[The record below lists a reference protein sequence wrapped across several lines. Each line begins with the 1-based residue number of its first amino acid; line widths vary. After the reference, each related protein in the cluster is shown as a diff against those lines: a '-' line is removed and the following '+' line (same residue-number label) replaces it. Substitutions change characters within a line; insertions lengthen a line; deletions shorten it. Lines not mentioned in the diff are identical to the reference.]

1 MDMDLL
7 LKRMKKADEK
17 TGILLNEDKLRA
29 LKKKEDRKANK
40 LTDKQKYLSYLAS
53 KRGFQW

>member
-1 MDMDLL
+1 MDLL

-29 LKKKEDRKANK
+29 LKKKEDRTANK